1 MSKRWKMRK
10 GWRWIEEAGYGASP
24 TAKEDVEKEV
34 DDNGDEDDPTRSK
47 GKRRQANAIS
57 SHPNPL
63 LPFPLPH
70 LLNFFGL
77 SGFRVLSC
85 FTQLPNAYIIPDPA
99 ANSLRAT
106 ISFLSTH
113 SG

>member
-1 MSKRWKMRK
+1 MSKRWKMRR

-63 LPFPLPH
+63 LPFLFLIYLIFLDFP
-70 LLNFFGL
+70 G
-77 SGFRVLSC
+77 SG
-85 FTQLPNAYIIPDPA
+85 Y
-99 ANSLRAT
+99 
-106 ISFLSTH
+106 
-113 SG
+113 